1 MFTWILRDRL
11 IFLSHCVR
19 CYWIWLCRRCEI
31 SLCISLWSLSFSAVL
46 VWLGFFKFFSE
57 SRLAQ
62 SQAGMCRHV
71 YIRWKLVSVGDGQTG
86 CKNCDE
92 TGEAIKAIS
101 VLCIKRL
108 VHAASQDRRL
118 VYNMYI
124 RFNLKHLDFPLT
136 LVSLCRKSRQS
147 ERRQRDSCSS
157 KSLNPVSL

>member
-1 MFTWILRDRL
+1 MNIERPSDIFVPLCPVLLDLIVSVMWDFSLHILMKFV
-11 IFLSHCVR
+11 FLC
-19 CYWIWLCRRCEI
+19 C
-31 SLCISLWSLSFSAVL
+31 FGL
-46 VWLGFFKFFSE
+46 VGFFKFFSE

-62 SQAGMCRHV
+62 SQVGMCRHV
-71 YIRWKLVSVGDGQTG
+71 YIRWKLVSIGDGQTG

-101 VLCIKRL
+101 VSCIKRL

>member
-1 MFTWILRDRL
+1 MSGATGSDCVVDVR
-11 IFLSHCVR
+11 FLSAYPYEVC
-19 CYWIWLCRRCEI
+19 L
-31 SLCISLWSLSFSAVL
+31 SLLE
-46 VWLGFFKFFSE
+46 FFSE

-71 YIRWKLVSVGDGQTG
+71 YIRWELVSVGDGQTG

-101 VLCIKRL
+101 VSCTKRL
-108 VHAASQDRRL
+108 VHTASQDRRL
-118 VYNMYI
+118 VYNIYI
-124 RFNLKHLDFPLT
+124 YVLIWIWMHLDFPLT

-147 ERRQRDSCSS
+147 EPCQRDSYSS